1 MIYLIKNK
9 GLKIIYK
16 DSIIELPSDLQEKIN
31 KNFKS
36 IKNSGANVWNGEVSC
51 VTSYSIEDDYIEIIC
66 KKSDYAH
73 YLYEEKVGCEK
84 KYQCR
89 NLSGGCLI
97 ETIDGYY
104 IIGELD
110 NSTSY
115 PNMLQVPGGNI
126 YKTDIINGK
135 IDIIKTIIRETKE
148 ELNIDLNDEKIILN
162 NKVSYLYISEPELQP
177 GCQIFTKT
185 NIKMT
190 AEELK
195 NHFENYNTY
204 LKENNLEI
212 EFKKLHF
219 LKKENAIEELKK
231 LNKPVRCYLEPL
243 FQIDI

>member
-9 GLKIIYK
+9 DLKIIYK

-31 KNFKS
+31 KNFES

-104 IIGELD
+104 II
-110 NSTSY
+110 
-115 PNMLQVPGGNI
+115 
-126 YKTDIINGK
+126 
-135 IDIIKTIIRETKE
+135 
-148 ELNIDLNDEKIILN
+148 
-162 NKVSYLYISEPELQP
+162 
-177 GCQIFTKT
+177 
-185 NIKMT
+185 
-190 AEELK
+190 
-195 NHFENYNTY
+195 
-204 LKENNLEI
+204 
-212 EFKKLHF
+212 
-219 LKKENAIEELKK
+219 EELKK
-231 LNKPVRCYLEPL
+231 LNKPVRSYLEPL
-243 FQIDI
+243 LQIDI